1 MNIDITSDLGEET
14 ASEAARRVGSA
25 KAIFDTIRVDY
36 SPQISAI
43 AALDEVRFAAK
54 GRPPGAPCGG
64 AMIVAPHGCGKTLA
78 FKRFQ
83 DIAQAAAEDGQKPVV
98 LVEISTAGTTES
110 VATSFLQ
117 ALGVARPD
125 VGNEKAR
132 WLRVDQEA
140 RAKGVELFGI
150 DEFNRAARRPRMS
163 RPIATVIRERIMDSG
178 LAPVAFI
185 GSEDAGTVLAQVPE
199 LVERLDDDIDLSPL
213 SWDRKGDRELFMRF
227 VTDLDRAMVDAG
239 VFGRPSG
246 LGDDIIAK
254 PLWEASS
261 GRVRRICK
269 IVRAAMAAALH
280 DRRSMIER
288 DDLAYAVDV
297 YSLPRDHCHTNPFT
311 RGARQ

>member
-1 MNIDITSDLGEET
+1 MSIAVTPDFTEET
-14 ASEAARRVGSA
+14 VSDAARRVGGA
-25 KAIFDTIRVDY
+25 KAVFDTIRVGY
-36 SPQISAI
+36 SPQTAAI
-43 AALDEVRFAAK
+43 ASLDEVRFAAK

-78 FKRFQ
+78 FKRFR
-83 DIAQAAAEDGQKPVV
+83 DIAQQTATEGQMPVV

-125 VGNEKAR
+125 VGNEKSR
-132 WLRVDQEA
+132 WLRVEQEA
-140 RAKGVELFGI
+140 RAKGVEIFGI

-213 SWDRKGDRELFMRF
+213 GWDRKGDRELFVKF
-227 VTDLDRAMVDAG
+227 VADLDSAMVDEGIFACL
-239 VFGRPSG
+239 SG
-246 LGDDIIAK
+246 LDDDVLAK

-269 IVRAAMAAALH
+269 IVRAAMATALH
-280 DRRSMIER
+280 DHRSMIDRE
-288 DDLAYAVDV
+288 DLAYAVDV
-297 YSLPRDHCHTNPFT
+297 YSLSRGHCQSNPFT
-311 RGARQ
+311 KGGRK